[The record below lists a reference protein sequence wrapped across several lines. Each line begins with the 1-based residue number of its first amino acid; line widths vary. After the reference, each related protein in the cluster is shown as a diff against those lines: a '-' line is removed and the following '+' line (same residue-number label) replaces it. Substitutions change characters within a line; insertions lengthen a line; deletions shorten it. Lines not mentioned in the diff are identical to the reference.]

1 MVRARFRDK
10 AFPSAVWI
18 AVAASGTKHVLCR
31 DKVGSAKG
39 SKPMAWQSR
48 LRGSGAGLL
57 ACLALGL
64 ALAGAGRLASAQ
76 DQSADTP
83 KDTIFARK
91 ILMDTIDHNMDALE
105 EMVRSGAAIDFADAH
120 EHADTI
126 SVMLMAF
133 PHLFPPST
141 NQWRP
146 NVDRDPGRDTYASP
160 ELWTNF
166 ADFYR
171 QAAAAS
177 RLAYTASRT
186 EAEADFKKTMAELR
200 TACDFCHARFLKVDK
215 EWVDPF
221 QSQH

>member
-1 MVRARFRDK
+1 MQLR
-10 AFPSAVWI
+10 SAI
-18 AVAASGTKHVLCR
+18 ASVTCIF
-31 DKVGSAKG
+31 
-39 SKPMAWQSR
+39 
-48 LRGSGAGLL
+48 
-57 ACLALGL
+57 ACFALGL
-64 ALAGAGRLASAQ
+64 ALAGTGRAAHAQ

-91 ILMDTIDHNMDALE
+91 ILMVTIDRNMDALE
-105 EMVRSGAAIDFADAH
+105 EMVRSGKPIDFTDAS

-146 NVDRDPGRDTYASP
+146 NVDRDPGRDTDASP
-160 ELWTNF
+160 ELWNEF

-177 RLAYTASRT
+177 RLAYEASST
-186 EAEADFKKTMAELR
+186 SAEPDFKKTMANLR
-200 TACDFCHARFLKVDK
+200 AACDFCHARFLKVDK

-221 QSQH
+221 APAH

>member
-1 MVRARFRDK
+1 MTLRRSPFASVARIF
-10 AFPSAVWI
+10 
-18 AVAASGTKHVLCR
+18 
-31 DKVGSAKG
+31 
-39 SKPMAWQSR
+39 
-48 LRGSGAGLL
+48 
-57 ACLALGL
+57 ACFALGL
-64 ALAGAGRLASAQ
+64 ALAGTGTVARAQ

-91 ILMDTIDHNMDALE
+91 ILMDTIDRNMDALE
-105 EMVRSGAAIDFADAH
+105 EMVRSGAAIDFDDAH

-141 NQWRP
+141 NQWRS

-177 RLAYTASRT
+177 RLAYTASRASS
-186 EAEADFKKTMAELR
+186 EPDFKKTMADLR

-215 EWVDPF
+215 AWVDPF
-221 QSQH
+221 APAQ

>member
-1 MVRARFRDK
+1 M
-10 AFPSAVWI
+10 
-18 AVAASGTKHVLCR
+18 
-31 DKVGSAKG
+31 
-39 SKPMAWQSR
+39 R
-48 LRGSGAGLL
+48 LRSAIASVACIF

-64 ALAGAGRLASAQ
+64 ALAGTGRMARAQ

-91 ILMDTIDHNMDALE
+91 ILMVTINRDMDALE
-105 EMVRSGAAIDFADAH
+105 EMVRSGKPIDFGDAN

-126 SVMLMAF
+126 SVMMMAF

-160 ELWTNF
+160 ELWNEF

-177 RLAYTASRT
+177 QLAFVASHT
-186 EAEADFKKTMAELR
+186 SAEPDFKKTMADLR
-200 TACDFCHARFLKVDK
+200 TACDSCHARFLQVDK
-215 EWVDPF
+215 AWVDPF
-221 QSQH
+221 PPAH

>member
-1 MVRARFRDK
+1 MQLR
-10 AFPSAVWI
+10 SAI
-18 AVAASGTKHVLCR
+18 ASVACIF
-31 DKVGSAKG
+31 
-39 SKPMAWQSR
+39 
-48 LRGSGAGLL
+48 
-57 ACLALGL
+57 ACFALGL
-64 ALAGAGRLASAQ
+64 ALAGTGGMARGQ

-91 ILMDTIDHNMDALE
+91 ILMVTIDRNMDALE
-105 EMVRSGAAIDFADAH
+105 GMVRSGKPIDFDDAS

-160 ELWTNF
+160 ELWNEF

-171 QAAAAS
+171 RAAAAS
-177 RLAYTASRT
+177 QLADVASHAS
-186 EAEADFKKTMAELR
+186 AEPDFKKTMADLR
-200 TACDFCHARFLKVDK
+200 TACDFCHARFLKVD
-215 EWVDPF
+215 
-221 QSQH
+221 